1 MNLPWAPS
9 AISLIA
15 YCSLPFLFLDVEGI
29 KDTKADDVFGSY
41 IPTGNPLEYWQAQTK
56 KFGNIAPFPK
66 KSL

>member
-1 MNLPWAPS
+1 M
-9 AISLIA
+9 IA
-15 YCSLPFLFLDVEGI
+15 YCSLAFLFLDVEGI